1 MTGSEVGSPAG
12 TEVGWTKGA
21 GSGSGS
27 GLFSDKRA
35 GVSTPAGTLS
45 VRQ

>member
-21 GSGSGS
+21 GSGSG
-27 GLFSDKRA
+27 LFSDKRA
-35 GVSTPAGTLS
+35 GVSAPAGTLS